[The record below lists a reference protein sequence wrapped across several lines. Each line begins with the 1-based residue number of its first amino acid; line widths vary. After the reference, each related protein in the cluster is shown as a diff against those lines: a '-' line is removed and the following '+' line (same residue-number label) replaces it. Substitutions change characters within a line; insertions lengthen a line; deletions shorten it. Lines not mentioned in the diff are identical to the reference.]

1 MTTEPQ
7 TTAGLADFV
16 AALYGATH
24 DPFRLTFGDVTEDVD
39 DNLAPFEKA
48 AGDEP
53 IYLFSTTASGAVPF
67 LYTLTEE
74 PTDDAWSDMLAA
86 GLAVRPTAILTKGRN
101 VFSVY
106 ALTETIQA
114 DDPET
119 IALAAAMGGALVDP
133 LECPLP
139 TPGANGWT
147 LAHFDKAHHTAFEA
161 LADAFLTATAPAVV
175 ATTSQPASGLG
186 RYKDATIRTVFDFED
201 LRLAEP
207 VVVTG
212 GKNRKSVDW
221 KPRETTRADVLDIF
235 CRHNVS
241 AEKDGPAV
249 VLGRM
254 KPGRRLL
261 ESVEAMHLVGLD
273 FDSGID
279 GDVLAEAIAN
289 TGLMAVMAS
298 THSHLKTT
306 TVESLS
312 SIHNWLTEN
321 GREGEEVTQAVVRE
335 RMAEKGLE
343 PEIVASM
350 EIEIVGEGDDQDVV
364 ITHAPIQK
372 WRVIFPLSAPFVI
385 ADHATDDEAGHEVW
399 RRVPRAL
406 ARRLGG
412 LPFDAACTDVNRLWY
427 LPAHPEGAEFRAD
440 LFGGDLLDVAEVL
453 AQAGDLADDDVEQ
466 PRKVAGRRRVDP
478 DKVVTGPFDRRWA
491 ARRADGLD
499 IVNLLED
506 RLKGTPNAKKL
517 RGWSDGR
524 KKRIIECPF
533 NSGHSNPRDKT
544 DSGCFASNAGDG
556 KGDGFTIHCSHGS
569 CKSKGRDRL
578 DFLNKMVEDGWFTAE
593 DVEAFD
599 VVLRDEPVVEPEVD
613 VEAALA
619 EYAGV
624 HDLTSRP
631 AKSKPTATTGY
642 PLPKAAGKFELT
654 EVDGRKFF
662 AFPPDDEGKGGGL
675 AFSRWTL
682 VGGAIHPDRAGL
694 RDLEIAFENEAGHRE
709 TFRIPADKAANK
721 AYAIGVMRG
730 QGIAFGSAQGETV
743 AHRILM
749 MTQPTNQIVRDRTGW
764 LEDGT
769 FMLPTGAVVGA
780 PADVD
785 VRLSDIKRI
794 EAAPTAG
801 TLDAWKEGAAAA
813 CNSASPSLHAGLLAG
828 FAGPLTGLTG
838 QATLVLAFTGTTTE
852 GKTWRQQVGVAVSGP
867 PEPGVGQMKSMN
879 ATIGALEVPLERGSC
894 TIAAF
899 DELHHAEAADVQNL
913 IFRASGQ
920 QGRARLSQS
929 GAAGLTRAWKGG
941 VVTLSTETG
950 LAQRLRQAGET
961 LAGGTTVRLV
971 EVDVTVNRLGAGE
984 WERADVMLKNYGHA
998 LPVFI
1003 EEVRRLGYVDKPSAL
1018 SKRVREFVES
1028 LEGTDTPVAVRAATA
1043 VGYLCVAGEIAKG
1056 AGLLPTSFDFEA
1068 VGRTLWEGALGS
1080 EMRAEDPIDRAIE
1093 TLMESINARRHEIAD
1108 AAEDRNPNREI
1119 MAWVSDY
1126 HGVPV
1131 YCVRGKVLSK
1141 WAGGAADERVL
1152 KKALLDRCLAI
1163 PYVRSKTVGG
1173 KTKTTETAIWPKWKA
1188 PVGMSGVMV
1197 IRASAVDGTDSRP
1210 HA

>member
-1 MTTEPQ
+1 MPTTTTTTTER
-7 TTAGLADFV
+7 TVKDFV
-16 AALYGATH
+16 SALASATQ
-24 DPFRLTFGDVTEDVD
+24 DPIRLLVGDDTTVDVTD
-39 DNLAPFEKA
+39 DLDAVLAQAGA
-48 AGDEP
+48 AP
-53 IYLFSTTASGAVPF
+53 IYLSPVTSTGVVPF
-67 LYTLTEE
+67 FYSFTENAQ
-74 PTDDAWSDMLAA
+74 PDQWQDD
-86 GLAVRPTAILTKGRN
+86 VVKPTAVLFKDGALICA
-101 VFSVY
+101 Y
-106 ALTETIQA
+106 ALDAAVAHDDRVDQVAATMNGYL
-114 DDPET
+114 DDP
-119 IALAAAMGGALVDP
+119 I
-133 LECPLP
+133 P
-139 TPGANGWT
+139 TPGANGWELVHLDADIYHPFAV
-147 LAHFDKAHHTAFEA
+147 LAEA
-161 LADAFLTATAPAVV
+161 WDDAEPVVVAAPAEH
-175 ATTSQPASGLG
+175 GKH
-186 RYKDATIRTVFDFED
+186 RDATIRTVFDFQD
-201 LRLAEP
+201 PRLAEP
-207 VVVTG
+207 VVITG
-212 GKNRKSVDW
+212 GANRKSIDW
-221 KPRETTRADVLDIF
+221 KPTERTRGGVIDIF
-235 CRHNVS
+235 CRHNV
-241 AEKDGPAV
+241 AADKDGPGV
-249 VLGRM
+249 VLGKM
-254 KPGRRLL
+254 APGRRLN
-261 ESVEAMHLVGLD
+261 EAVEEMWFVGLD
-273 FDSGID
+273 FDSGIA
-279 GDVLAEAIAN
+279 GDTLAQAIAD

-312 SIHNWLTEN
+312 SIQNWLAEN

-350 EIEIVGEGDDQDVV
+350 EIEIAGEGDDQDVV

-372 WRVIFPLSAPFVI
+372 WRVIFPLAAPFVI

-412 LPFDAACTDVNRLWY
+412 LPFDAACVDVNRLWY

-453 AQAGDLADDDVEQ
+453 VQAGDLADDDVEQ
-466 PRKVAGRRRVDP
+466 PQKVAGRRRVDP
-478 DKVVTGPFDRRWA
+478 TKIITGPFDRRWA

-499 IVNLLED
+499 IVGLLED

-533 NSGHSNPRDKT
+533 NAGHSNPRDKT

-619 EYAGV
+619 EFSGLA
-624 HDLTSRP
+624 SKP
-631 AKSKPTATTGY
+631 AKPKPTATTGY

-764 LEDGT
+764 LEDGV

-780 PADVD
+780 TDGSD
-785 VRLSDIKRI
+785 VRLSDVKRI
-794 EAAPTAG
+794 DASPTAG
-801 TLDAWKEGAAAA
+801 TLDAWREGAAAA
-813 CNSASPSLHAGLLAG
+813 CNSTSPSLHAGLLAG

-1018 SKRVREFVES
+1018 SKRVREFVET

-1056 AGLLPTSFDFEA
+1056 AGLLPASFDVDA

-1108 AAEDRNPNREI
+1108 AGEDRNPNREI
-1119 MAWVSDY
+1119 MAWVSDH

-1152 KKALLDRCLAI
+1152 KKALLDRGLAI